1 MLGTKVKVE
10 KFLYPLDTGWPWP
23 FPSYCTGL
31 FLSLPCSLFST
42 LLLWPFL
49 TFLTHPKEQTA
60 SSYLAVVDITF
71 SLSSIRKA
79 VSLCFLL
86 SIGMLLYRLLDIT
99 SDAQT
104 CLKIL
109 GITLVS

>member
-1 MLGTKVKVE
+1 MLGTKVEVE
-10 KFLYPLDTGWPWP
+10 RFLYPLDTGWPWP
-23 FPSYCTGL
+23 SPSYCTGL
-31 FLSLPCSLFST
+31 FLSLPCFPFST

-49 TFLTHPKEQTA
+49 TFLTHAKEQTA
-60 SSYLAVVDITF
+60 SSYLAIVDVPF

-86 SIGMLLYRLLDIT
+86 SIGILLYRLLNKT
-99 SDAQT
+99 SDAQA
-104 CLKIL
+104 CLKVL